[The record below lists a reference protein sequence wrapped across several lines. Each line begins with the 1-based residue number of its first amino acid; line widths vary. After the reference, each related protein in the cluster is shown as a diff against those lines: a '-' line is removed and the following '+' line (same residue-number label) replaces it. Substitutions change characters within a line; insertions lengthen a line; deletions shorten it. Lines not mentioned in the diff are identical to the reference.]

1 MQNNDLPDDV
11 QLESMLMNLTTNES
25 PKPLQLHPD
34 ATVQN
39 VSNSLE
45 LEEETIS
52 KEQNNLDSTVRLDS
66 YGESPTQN
74 SETEKVKKANEG
86 FKGFPD
92 VIPTWERKKLPPSPL
107 NFQTRKE
114 DEKELKMEEPMEARA
129 AVQKNPSQ
137 SSRTS
142 IFYLPMSS
150 ESDDVSQTH
159 LIDEACGS
167 GSVTKLTRQRPV
179 NVRSRTERSA
189 SDPEGPRLTQKPKEP
204 RPLSAP
210 SVSNLNECEENLI
223 ETSSSKG
230 RRDSGVWENDTSKTQ
245 NKGTKN
251 KVKTFTQKMVERLK
265 EKPSRVHIGSKSS
278 QDSVEEEA
286 QSVCL
291 FIITNFISTTFI
303 RLFITL

>member
-52 KEQNNLDSTVRLDS
+52 KEQNDLDSTVRLDS
-66 YGESPTQN
+66 LSPTQN
-74 SETEKVKKANEG
+74 SETKKVKKANEG

-107 NFQTRKE
+107 YFQTRKE
-114 DEKELKMEEPMEARA
+114 DEKELKMEEPMEA
-129 AVQKNPSQ
+129 KNPSQ

-142 IFYLPMSS
+142 TFYLPMSS

-159 LIDEACGS
+159 LKDEACGS

-210 SVSNLNECEENLI
+210 SVSNLNEYEENLI

-230 RRDSGVWENDTSKTQ
+230 RRDSGVWEHDTSKTQ

-251 KVKTFTQKMVERLK
+251 KVKTFTQKMVGRLK
-265 EKPSRVHIGSKSS
+265 EKPSHVRIGSKSS